1 MLQSQHDVNNVDII
15 EIDSKIKKKFEEE
28 KKKIDEYKEKLNE
41 LKKGSSLVMR
51 SGLKEKII
59 KTEKELSEYIYDLE
73 TDSMKNF
80 YILESVP
87 IVEKYHEFLKTPL
100 KVSFNGN
107 SSKSKQIKVKKELII
122 KYLNVA
128 SKYIELDINIYEKST
143 KEKIVCLNC
152 KNNKEFDIDEESD
165 ICICLNCHAQQIILK
180 NISSY
185 KDVNRVNISSKY
197 QYDRKIHFRDS
208 INQYGG
214 KQNVNI
220 PQEIYD
226 DLEEQFK
233 LHHLISDT
241 DDKTMSKK
249 EKFKYITKEQISIFL
264 KELNYSKHYENLNL
278 LYYNI
283 TGNKPDDISYIE
295 DRLLSDFDILTE
307 VYDRKFKNIDR
318 KNFINTHYVL
328 LQLLLKHRHPCN
340 KEDFSMLK
348 TIDRQIFH
356 ENICRLIFEELG
368 WNWTSIY

>member
-1 MLQSQHDVNNVDII
+1 MLEDNININDIDII
-15 EIDSKIKKKFEEE
+15 DIDNKIKKNFEEE
-28 KKKIDEYKEKLNE
+28 KQKINEYKEKLNE
-41 LKKGSSLVMR
+41 LKTGLNLVMR
-51 SGLKEKII
+51 AGLKEKII
-59 KTEKELSEYIYDLE
+59 KNERELSEYIHEIENDCL
-73 TDSMKNF
+73 KNF

-87 IVEKYHEFLKTPL
+87 IIEKYQEFLKTPL

-107 SSKSKQIKVKKELII
+107 IKSKQNKLKKELINN
-122 KYLNVA
+122 YLLIA
-128 SKYIELDINIYEKST
+128 TKYIDLNINLNNYEKNT

-152 KNNKEFDIDEESD
+152 KNYKEFDIDEESD
-165 ICICLNCHAQQIILK
+165 ICICLVCHAQQIILK

-185 KDVNRVNISSKY
+185 KDSNRVNMSSKY

-214 KQNVNI
+214 KQNVSI
-220 PQEIYD
+220 PHKIYD
-226 DLEEQFK
+226 DLETQFK
-233 LHHLISDT
+233 LHHLIKDT
-241 DDKTMSKK
+241 DDTLSKH
-249 EKFKYITKEQISIFL
+249 EKFKNITKEQISIFL

-278 LYYNI
+278 IYYNI
-283 TGNKPDDISYIE
+283 TGNKPDDITYLE
-295 DRLLSDFDILTE
+295 DKLLSDFDILTE